1 MKANRSLEI
10 TVKCYFAEES
20 TDVSKILKES
30 LVVFIKKQLEKSRDQ
45 TLDFLPGMVL

>member
-1 MKANRSLEI
+1 MEANRSSEI

-30 LVVFIKKQLEKSRDQ
+30 LVVFIKKQLEKSRD
-45 TLDFLPGMVL
+45 